1 MEYTIQKLA
10 HLAGIS
16 TRTLRYYDQ
25 IGLLS
30 PARTNE
36 SGYRIY
42 GAKEVDVLQQI
53 LFYKEMG
60 LELAHIKE
68 AIQDAEFDSLAALH
82 SHLEKLIE
90 KRRQID
96 LLIENVKKTIGK
108 EEGKNKMSDQEKFE
122 GFKKELVEKNE
133 QKYGKE
139 VREKY
144 GDEVVDQNN
153 AKMMGLTE
161 EQYTHMQELGEKIN
175 LLLEEAV
182 KNHEY
187 VEDEIGEQVALLH
200 KEWLGYT
207 WPTYSTQAHRGL
219 VQMYVLDERF
229 KAYYDKNVEGC
240 AEFLKQ
246 AVEYHIV

>member
-36 SGYRIY
+36 AGYRIY

-60 LELAHIKE
+60 LELAQIKE
-68 AIQDAEFDSLAALH
+68 AIQDTEFDSLAALH

-144 GDEVVDQNN
+144 GDEVVDQSN
-153 AKMMGLTE
+153 ANMMGLTE
-161 EQYTHMQELGEKIN
+161 EQYTHMQKLGEKIN

-187 VEDEIGEQVALLH
+187 VEDEIGERVALLH

-207 WPTYSTQAHRGL
+207 WQTYSTQAHRGL

>member
-36 SGYRIY
+36 AGYRIY

-60 LELAHIKE
+60 LELARIKE

-144 GDEVVDQNN
+144 GDEVVDQSN

-200 KEWLGYT
+200 REWLGYT
-207 WPTYSTQAHRGL
+207 GPTYSTQAHRGL

-246 AVEYHIV
+246 AVEYHMV

>member
-36 SGYRIY
+36 AGYRIY
-42 GAKEVDVLQQI
+42 GTKEVDVLQQI

-60 LELAHIKE
+60 LELTQIKE

-144 GDEVVDQNN
+144 GDEVVDQSN

-161 EQYTHMQELGEKIN
+161 EQYSHMQELGEKIN

-200 KEWLGYT
+200 REWLGYT

-246 AVEYHIV
+246 AVEYHMV

>member
-36 SGYRIY
+36 VGYRIY

-60 LELAHIKE
+60 LELARIKE

-144 GDEVVDQNN
+144 GDEVVDQSN
-153 AKMMGLTE
+153 ANMMGLTE

-187 VEDEIGEQVALLH
+187 VEDEIGERVALLH

-207 WPTYSTQAHRGL
+207 WQTYSTQAHRGL

>member
-36 SGYRIY
+36 VGYRIY

-60 LELAHIKE
+60 LELARIKE

-144 GDEVVDQNN
+144 GDEVVDQSN

-187 VEDEIGEQVALLH
+187 VEDEIGERVALLH

-207 WPTYSTQAHRGL
+207 WQTYSTQAHRGL

>member
-60 LELAHIKE
+60 LELAQIKE

-144 GDEVVDQNN
+144 GDEVVDQSN

-187 VEDEIGEQVALLH
+187 VEDEIGERVALLH

-207 WPTYSTQAHRGL
+207 WQTYSTQAHRGL

>member
-60 LELAHIKE
+60 LELAQIKE

-144 GDEVVDQNN
+144 GDEVVDQSN

-207 WPTYSTQAHRGL
+207 WQTYSTQAHRGL

>member
-36 SGYRIY
+36 AGYRIY

-60 LELAHIKE
+60 LELARIKE

-108 EEGKNKMSDQEKFE
+108 EEGKNKMSDREKFE

-144 GDEVVDQNN
+144 GDEVVDQSN
-153 AKMMGLTE
+153 ANMMGLTE
-161 EQYTHMQELGEKIN
+161 EQYTHMQKLGEKIN

-187 VEDEIGEQVALLH
+187 VEDEIGERVALLH

-207 WPTYSTQAHRGL
+207 WQTYSTQAHRGL

>member
-10 HLAGIS
+10 YLAGIS

-36 SGYRIY
+36 AGYRIY
-42 GAKEVDVLQQI
+42 GTKEVDVLQQI

-60 LELAHIKE
+60 LELAQVKE

-108 EEGKNKMSDQEKFE
+108 EEGKNKMSDREKFE

-144 GDEVVDQNN
+144 GDEVVDQSN

-200 KEWLGYT
+200 KEWLSYT

-240 AEFLKQ
+240 AEFLKR
-246 AVEYHIV
+246 AVEYHMV

>member
-36 SGYRIY
+36 GGYRIY
-42 GAKEVDVLQQI
+42 GTKEVDVLQQI

-60 LELAHIKE
+60 LELARIKE

-108 EEGKNKMSDQEKFE
+108 EEGKNKMSDREKFE

-144 GDEVVDQNN
+144 GDEVVDQSN

-187 VEDEIGEQVALLH
+187 VEDEIGERVALLH

-207 WPTYSTQAHRGL
+207 WQTYSTQAHRGL

-240 AEFLKQ
+240 AEFLKR
-246 AVEYHIV
+246 AVEYHMV

>member
-36 SGYRIY
+36 AGYRIY
-42 GAKEVDVLQQI
+42 GTKEVDVLQQI

-60 LELAHIKE
+60 LELTQIKE
-68 AIQDAEFDSLAALH
+68 AIQDAEFDSLAVLR

-133 QKYGKE
+133 REYGKE

-144 GDEVVDQNN
+144 GDEVVDQSN

-200 KEWLGYT
+200 KEWLSYI

-246 AVEYHIV
+246 AVEYHMV

>member
-10 HLAGIS
+10 HLAGVS

-36 SGYRIY
+36 AGYRIY
-42 GAKEVDVLQQI
+42 GTKEVDVLQQI

-60 LELAHIKE
+60 LELAQIKE
-68 AIQDAEFDSLAALH
+68 AIQDEEFDSLAALH

-144 GDEVVDQNN
+144 GDEVVDQSN

-161 EQYTHMQELGEKIN
+161 EQYSHMQELGEKIN

-246 AVEYHIV
+246 AVEYHMV

>member
-1 MEYTIQKLA
+1 MEYTIKKMA
-10 HLAGIS
+10 EIS
-16 TRTLRYYDQ
+16 GVSPRTLRFYDQ
-25 IGLLS
+25 IHLLKPS
-30 PARTNE
+30 RVTE

-42 GAKEVDVLQQI
+42 TSQEVDRLQQI

-60 LELAHIKE
+60 LELARIKE

-144 GDEVVDQNN
+144 GDEVVDQSN
-153 AKMMGLTE
+153 ANMMGLTE
-161 EQYTHMQELGEKIN
+161 EQYTHMQKLGEKIN

-187 VEDEIGEQVALLH
+187 VEDEIGERVALLH
-200 KEWLGYT
+200 KEWLSYT

>member
-60 LELAHIKE
+60 LELAQIKE
-68 AIQDAEFDSLAALH
+68 AIQDTEFDSLAALH

-108 EEGKNKMSDQEKFE
+108 EEGKNKMSDREKFE

-144 GDEVVDQNN
+144 GDEVVDQSN
-153 AKMMGLTE
+153 ANMMGLTE

-187 VEDEIGEQVALLH
+187 VEDEIGERVALLH

-207 WPTYSTQAHRGL
+207 WQTYSTQAHRGL

>member
-36 SGYRIY
+36 AGYRIY
-42 GAKEVDVLQQI
+42 GTKEVDVLQQI

-60 LELAHIKE
+60 LELTQIKE
-68 AIQDAEFDSLAALH
+68 AIQDAEFDSLAAFR

-96 LLIENVKKTIGK
+96 LLIENVKKTIEK

-133 QKYGKE
+133 REYGKE

-144 GDEVVDQNN
+144 GDEVVDQSN

-200 KEWLGYT
+200 KEWLSYT

-246 AVEYHIV
+246 AVEYHMV

>member
-36 SGYRIY
+36 AGYRIY

-60 LELAHIKE
+60 LELAQIKE
-68 AIQDAEFDSLAALH
+68 AIQDTEFDSLAALH

-144 GDEVVDQNN
+144 GDEVVDQSN
-153 AKMMGLTE
+153 ANMMGLTE

-187 VEDEIGEQVALLH
+187 VEDEIGERVALLH

-207 WPTYSTQAHRGL
+207 WQTYSTQAHRGL

>member
-30 PARTNE
+30 P
-36 SGYRIY
+36 
-42 GAKEVDVLQQI
+42 
-53 LFYKEMG
+53 
-60 LELAHIKE
+60 

-144 GDEVVDQNN
+144 GDEVVDQSN

-161 EQYTHMQELGEKIN
+161 EQYSHMQELGEKIN

-246 AVEYHIV
+246 AVEYHMV

>member
-1 MEYTIQKLA
+1 
-10 HLAGIS
+10 
-16 TRTLRYYDQ
+16 
-25 IGLLS
+25 
-30 PARTNE
+30 
-36 SGYRIY
+36 
-42 GAKEVDVLQQI
+42 
-53 LFYKEMG
+53 
-60 LELAHIKE
+60 
-68 AIQDAEFDSLAALH
+68 
-82 SHLEKLIE
+82 
-90 KRRQID
+90 
-96 LLIENVKKTIGK
+96 
-108 EEGKNKMSDQEKFE
+108 MSDQEKFE

-139 VREKY
+139 VGEKY
-144 GDEVVDQNN
+144 GDEVVDQSN

-161 EQYTHMQELGEKIN
+161 EQYTRMQELGEKIN

-207 WPTYSTQAHRGL
+207 WQTYSAQAHRGL
-219 VQMYVLDERF
+219 VQMYVLAERF

-246 AVEYHIV
+246 AVEYHMV

>member
-36 SGYRIY
+36 AGYRIY

-60 LELAHIKE
+60 LELARIKE

-144 GDEVVDQNN
+144 GDEVVDQSN
-153 AKMMGLTE
+153 ANMMGLTE

-187 VEDEIGEQVALLH
+187 VEDEIGERVALLH

-207 WPTYSTQAHRGL
+207 WQTYSTQAHRGL

>member
-1 MEYTIQKLA
+1 
-10 HLAGIS
+10 
-16 TRTLRYYDQ
+16 
-25 IGLLS
+25 
-30 PARTNE
+30 
-36 SGYRIY
+36 
-42 GAKEVDVLQQI
+42 
-53 LFYKEMG
+53 MG
-60 LELAHIKE
+60 LELARIKE

-144 GDEVVDQNN
+144 GDEVVDQSN

-161 EQYTHMQELGEKIN
+161 EQYTHMQKLGEKIN

-200 KEWLGYT
+200 KEWLSYT

>member
-1 MEYTIQKLA
+1 MRLLCIGNSLESAVMRRDIGMSQ
-10 HLAGIS
+10 IS
-16 TRTLRYYDQ
+16 VNDSMSQISVNDLTFYYD
-25 IGLLS
+25 GS
-30 PARTNE
+30 
-36 SGYRIY
+36 Y
-42 GAKEVDVLQQI
+42 
-53 LFYKEMG
+53 
-60 LELAHIKE
+60 
-68 AIQDAEFDSLAALH
+68 DSIF
-82 SHLEKLIE
+82 EKVSF
-90 KRRQID
+90 QID
-96 LLIENVKKTIGK
+96 QKTMGK
-108 EEGKNKMSDQEKFE
+108 EEGKNKMSDREKFE

-144 GDEVVDQNN
+144 GDEVVDQSN

-200 KEWLGYT
+200 KEWLSYT

>member
-36 SGYRIY
+36 AGYRIY
-42 GAKEVDVLQQI
+42 GTKEVDVLQQI

-60 LELAHIKE
+60 LELTQIKE
-68 AIQDAEFDSLAALH
+68 AIQDAEFDSLAVLR

-133 QKYGKE
+133 REYGKE

-144 GDEVVDQNN
+144 GDEVVDQSN

-200 KEWLGYT
+200 KEWLSYT
-207 WPTYSTQAHRGL
+207 
-219 VQMYVLDERF
+219 
-229 KAYYDKNVEGC
+229 
-240 AEFLKQ
+240 
-246 AVEYHIV
+246 

>member
-36 SGYRIY
+36 AGYRIY

-60 LELAHIKE
+60 LELARIKE

-144 GDEVVDQNN
+144 GDEVVDQSN

-161 EQYTHMQELGEKIN
+161 EQYSHMQELGEKIN

-187 VEDEIGEQVALLH
+187 VEDEIGERVALLH

-207 WPTYSTQAHRGL
+207 WQTYSTQAHRGL

>member
-10 HLAGIS
+10 YLAGIS

-36 SGYRIY
+36 AGYRIY
-42 GAKEVDVLQQI
+42 GTKEVDVLQQI

-60 LELAHIKE
+60 LELAQVKE

-108 EEGKNKMSDQEKFE
+108 EEGKNKMSDREKFE

-144 GDEVVDQNN
+144 GDEVVDQSN

-187 VEDEIGEQVALLH
+187 VEDEIGERVALLH

-207 WPTYSTQAHRGL
+207 WQTYSTQAHRGL

>member
-36 SGYRIY
+36 AGYRIY

-60 LELAHIKE
+60 LELARIKE

-108 EEGKNKMSDQEKFE
+108 EEGKNKMSDREKFE

-187 VEDEIGEQVALLH
+187 VEDEIGERVALLH

-207 WPTYSTQAHRGL
+207 WQTYSTQAHRGL

>member
-36 SGYRIY
+36 AGYRIY
-42 GAKEVDVLQQI
+42 GTKEVDVLQQI

-60 LELAHIKE
+60 LELAQIKE

-144 GDEVVDQNN
+144 GDEVVDQSN

-161 EQYTHMQELGEKIN
+161 EKYSHMQELGEKIN

-246 AVEYHIV
+246 AVEYHMV

>member
-10 HLAGIS
+10 HLARIS
-16 TRTLRYYDQ
+16 TRALRYYDQ

-36 SGYRIY
+36 VGYRIY

-60 LELAHIKE
+60 LELAQIKE

-144 GDEVVDQNN
+144 GDEVVDQSN

-200 KEWLGYT
+200 KEWLSYT

-229 KAYYDKNVEGC
+229 KSYYDKNVEGC

-246 AVEYHIV
+246 AVEYHMV

>member
-36 SGYRIY
+36 GGYRIY
-42 GAKEVDVLQQI
+42 GTKEVDVLQQI

-60 LELAHIKE
+60 LELARIKE

-144 GDEVVDQNN
+144 GDEVVDQSN

-200 KEWLGYT
+200 KEWLSYT
-207 WPTYSTQAHRGL
+207 WPTYYTQAHRGL

>member
-36 SGYRIY
+36 AGYRIY
-42 GAKEVDVLQQI
+42 GTKEVDVLQQI

-60 LELAHIKE
+60 LELAQVKE

-108 EEGKNKMSDQEKFE
+108 EEGKNKMSDREKFE

-144 GDEVVDQNN
+144 GDEVVDQSN

-182 KNHEY
+182 KNLADIFHTGAQRACTD
-187 VEDEIGEQVALLH
+187 VCIRRA
-200 KEWLGYT
+200 
-207 WPTYSTQAHRGL
+207 
-219 VQMYVLDERF
+219 VQSIL
-229 KAYYDKNVEGC
+229 
-240 AEFLKQ
+240 
-246 AVEYHIV
+246 

>member
-36 SGYRIY
+36 AGYRIY

-60 LELAHIKE
+60 LELARIKE

-144 GDEVVDQNN
+144 GDEVVDQSN
-153 AKMMGLTE
+153 ANMMGLTE
-161 EQYTHMQELGEKIN
+161 EQYTHMQKLGEKIN

-187 VEDEIGEQVALLH
+187 VEDEIGERVALLH

-207 WPTYSTQAHRGL
+207 WQTYSTQAHRGL

-246 AVEYHIV
+246 AVEYHMV